1 MKNNTNASDTFSLNN
16 IVIKNFMT
24 VKNWQLTLPFLLL
37 ILFILYLFV
46 FNDGGDYKDQ
56 YVNKQKELFFYL
68 NSKLSQFPDLQ
79 YNITQLGD
87 VLIFFSFISVF
98 ILYAPKLWEVL
109 LNSAILS
116 LIVSATLKELLD
128 IPRPAALFDHDTFVI
143 IGRTHHGL
151 ASLPSGHSIAT
162 FVVITILLY
171 AFMPKKNMNKILWST
186 SILTLGV
193 IIVFSRVAVGAH
205 YPFDTIIGSII
216 GYIVTI
222 IGIRISTKLKWL
234 NYIRKKIYLPVL
246 ILLIV
251 IWACIIIHKIIESNL
266 LVFYL
271 SLLSLIITLFLISKL
286 YVQTK
291 N

>member
-1 MKNNTNASDTFSLNN
+1 
-16 IVIKNFMT
+16 MT

>member
-1 MKNNTNASDTFSLNN
+1 
-16 IVIKNFMT
+16 MT
-24 VKNWQLTLPFLLL
+24 VKNWQLTPPFLLL
-37 ILFILYLFV
+37 VLCVLYLFI
-46 FNDGGDYKDQ
+46 FNNGGHYIEQ
-56 YVNKQKELFFYL
+56 YVNIQKELFFYL
-68 NSKLSQFPDLQ
+68 NSELSKFPDLQ
-79 YNITQLGD
+79 YNLTQLGD
-87 VLIFFSFISVF
+87 VLIFFSFISIF
-98 ILYAPKLWEVL
+98 ILYAPRLWEAL

-128 IPRPAALFDHDTFVI
+128 IPRPAALFDHNTFVI

-171 AFMPKKNMNKILWST
+171 AFMPKKNINKILWCT

-193 IIVFSRVAVGAH
+193 IIAFSRVAVGAH

-222 IGIRISTKLKWL
+222 IGIRISTKLEWL
-234 NYIRKKIYLPVL
+234 NYVRKKKYLPVL

-251 IWACIIIHKIIESNL
+251 IWVCIIIHKIIESNL

-271 SLLSLIITLFLISKL
+271 SLLSLGITLFLISKL